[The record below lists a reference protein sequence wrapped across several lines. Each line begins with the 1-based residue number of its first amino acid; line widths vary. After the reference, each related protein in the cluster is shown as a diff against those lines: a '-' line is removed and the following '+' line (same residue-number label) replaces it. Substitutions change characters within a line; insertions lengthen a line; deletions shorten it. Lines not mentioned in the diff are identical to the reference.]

1 MDGLDVLDDAL
12 LRLRRLWSPSRQ
24 RLVDDDG
31 LAVEMSSV
39 LVVEACARGA
49 AAGREVS
56 VVDVASL
63 ADVAPSTASRLV
75 DRAASAGLVV
85 RGTSTVD
92 PRRTALS
99 LTGRGAGLQAR
110 AYTAR
115 TTWLAGQLHDWPGRD
130 VEHLAR
136 LLARFADGLSRLTG
150 DQPSRPAPESTTFTP
165 LMRSHNASP
174 TSAMKLT
181 ASPG

>member
-1 MDGLDVLDDAL
+1 VYDTRMTEAGLAILDDAL

-31 LAVEMSSV
+31 IAVEMSSL

-56 VVDVASL
+56 VADVASL

-75 DRAASAGLVV
+75 DRAVGAGLVE
-85 RGTSTVD
+85 RGRSRVD

-99 LTGRGAGLQAR
+99 LTERGATLQAR

-115 TTWLAGQLHDWPGRD
+115 TTWLAAQLHDWPTLD
-130 VEHLAR
+130 VDHLAE
-136 LLARFADGLSRLTG
+136 LLARFANSLDHECDIPPRA
-150 DQPSRPAPESTTFTP
+150 APP
-165 LMRSHNASP
+165 GG
-174 TSAMKLT
+174 T
-181 ASPG
+181 APHAGR

>member
-1 MDGLDVLDDAL
+1 MKERALDGLDVLDDAL

-31 LAVEMSSV
+31 LAVEMSSL

-99 LTGRGAGLQAR
+99 LTGRGAGLRAR

-115 TTWLAGQLHDWPGRD
+115 TTWLAGQLHDWPRRD
-130 VEHLAR
+130 VEHLAT
-136 LLARFADGLSRLTG
+136 LLARFASALDHEGGTR
-150 DQPSRPAPESTTFTP
+150 PSA
-165 LMRSHNASP
+165 A
-174 TSAMKLT
+174 A
-181 ASPG
+181 AGPGAAR